1 MPHRVTHSFDLH
13 LVSDSTGETVNT
25 VARAVIAQFER
36 AHAKEHVWPLV
47 RSKPQLEKVLA
58 GIEAHPGIVM
68 YTLVE
73 DELRAALEEGC
84 RRLKVPYVSVL
95 DQVTQAL
102 TTFLGFKSTHKPGRQ
117 HVLDREYFSRI
128 DAMHFAL
135 LHDDGQALWDVDQA
149 DIILVGVSR
158 TSKTPT
164 CIYLANRGIKAAN
177 MPLVPGAP
185 LPAEIEHAKGPF
197 IVGLTTS
204 PERLVQIRRNRL
216 LTLKETDETDYIDI
230 DQVRSEVIR
239 ARRLF
244 QGKGWPVI
252 DVTRRSIE
260 ETAAA
265 IYQLY
270 SRHIGQA

>member
-1 MPHRVTHSFDLH
+1 MPQRGSHIFDLH

-36 AHAKEHVWPLV
+36 VTAKEHVWPLV
-47 RSKPQLEKVLA
+47 RSRPQLEKVLS

-73 DELRAALEEGC
+73 DDLREALEEGC
-84 RRLKVPYVSVL
+84 RRLKVPAVSVL

-102 TTFLGFKSTHKPGRQ
+102 TTFLGMKGTHKPGRQ
-117 HVLDREYFSRI
+117 HALDKEYFSRI

-149 DIILVGVSR
+149 DVILVGVSR

-177 MPLVPGAP
+177 VPIVPGQP
-185 LPAEIEHAKGPF
+185 LPPEVENAKGPF
-197 IVGLTTS
+197 IIGVTTS

-230 DQVRSEVIR
+230 NQVRAEVIE

-244 QGKGWPVI
+244 QRKGLADHRCYPAV
-252 DVTRRSIE
+252 D
-260 ETAAA
+260 
-265 IYQLY
+265 
-270 SRHIGQA
+270 